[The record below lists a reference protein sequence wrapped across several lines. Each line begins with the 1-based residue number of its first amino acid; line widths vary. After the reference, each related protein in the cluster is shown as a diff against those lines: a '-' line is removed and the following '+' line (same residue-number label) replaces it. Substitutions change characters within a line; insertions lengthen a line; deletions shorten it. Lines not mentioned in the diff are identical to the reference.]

1 MKRLTR
7 LSSDPTYLQRYIS
20 IRDRKHLNVRNQLIA
35 AHTSIERQYEA
46 FETASDAN
54 TLGALVA
61 HPMCAAI
68 SDALRACYN
77 SATQPLNLLKE
88 AIKASQPPRQLKYCP
103 MCGTTLHSTFD
114 HYLPAVRFPEFAVHP
129 LNLVPCCA
137 TCNSTKDD
145 DWLAGAGQRQ
155 YLHAFLDELPNVRF
169 VSATLHE
176 SDGYTG
182 VGSTFQLVQPADVDA
197 ILWALIESHF
207 RKLHLLERY
216 TELSND
222 EISEIVSS
230 CRIHLEAGG
239 SNVRQYLGLQA
250 QDLECTHG
258 LNHWRAVL
266 MRTMAGHA
274 NLQAWIEAGNSVP
287 A

>member
-35 AHTSIERQYEA
+35 AHANIERQYEA
-46 FETASDAN
+46 FEAASNAN
-54 TLGALVA
+54 TLNTLVA
-61 HPMCAAI
+61 NPVCAGI

-77 SATQPLNLLKE
+77 SATQPLNHLKE
-88 AIKASQPPRQLKYCP
+88 AIKSSQQTRQLKYCP

-145 DWLAGAGQRQ
+145 DWLTAAGQRQ
-155 YLHAFLDELPNVRF
+155 YLHAFSDELPNVRF
-169 VSATLHE
+169 ISVTLHE
-176 SDGYTG
+176 SGGYTG
-182 VGSTFQLVQPADVDA
+182 VGSTFQLIQPANVNA
-197 ILWALIESHF
+197 ALWALIESHF
-207 RKLHLLERY
+207 CRLHLLERY

-230 CRIHLEAGG
+230 CRIHIEAGG
-239 SNVRQYLGLQA
+239 RDARQYLVLQA
-250 QDLECTHG
+250 ADLESTYG

-266 MRTMAGHA
+266 MRAMAGHA
-274 NLQAWIEAGNSVP
+274 NLLAWIEASNPVP